1 MTGNLFIT
9 KTTNQNKEFS
19 SPLKI
24 WKIENKHKNNL
35 KKITSKKALF
45 DALSVV

>member
-1 MTGNLFIT
+1 M

-24 WKIENKHKNNL
+24 WKIENKKHKNNL